1 MVASLILS
9 AAATAGMLSGEAS
22 QSAGDGPTGDGGEIS
37 TSDRKKLWKSAI
49 VGPVNIIKI
58 LNKMVNRATGV
69 VGINLSV
76 ASLLRQSQFFTSTV
90 GVFFQIMGAF
100 LDRTLAPLMPGIMKG
115 LSWMAEQLPKYA
127 NLVTKVVTFIED
139 GWKWLKALFN
149 IGDKTE
155 EVMDNN
161 APLRLLNPTVSEE
174 KNAFNY
180 IVHQMKTPPVP
191 KGPPPP
197 PSSDTVYKTP
207 MQYLGLGIVS
217 EIQPN
222 VSPTQLPI
230 IEYFKQTSQNNSD
243 LIKAQNNSVNSSSL
257 QVLSMMAST
266 SGGY

>member
-22 QSAGDGPTGDGGEIS
+22 QSAGDGPTGDGGEVS
-37 TSDRKKLWKSAI
+37 SSDRKKLWKSAI
-49 VGPVNIIKI
+49 DGPVGIIRL
-58 LNKMVNRATGV
+58 LNKAVSRATGV

-115 LSWMAEQLPKYA
+115 LAWMAEQLTRYGRLA
-127 NLVTKVVTFIED
+127 ITFFGWIET
-139 GWKWLKALFN
+139 GWNWFKALF
-149 IGDKTE
+149 GAE
-155 EVMDNN
+155 EKKPKV
-161 APLRLLNPTVSEE
+161 AETTIPQRRKSILVSEKE
-174 KNAFNY
+174 NAFNY

-191 KGPPPP
+191 KGQPT
-197 PSSDTVYKTP
+197 SDTVYKTP
-207 MQYLGLGIVS
+207 VQYVGLGIVS

-243 LIKAQNNSVNSSSL
+243 LIKAQNNSSNQSSL
-257 QVLSMMAST
+257 QVLSMMASQHN
-266 SGGY
+266 

>member
-22 QSAGDGPTGDGGEIS
+22 QSAGDGPTGDGGEINP
-37 TSDRKKLWKSAI
+37 SDRKKLWKSAI
-49 VGPVNIIKI
+49 DGPIGIVKL
-58 LNKMVNRATGV
+58 LNKVVSRTTGV

-115 LSWMAEQLPKYA
+115 LAWMAEQLPRYGRLA
-127 NLVTKVVTFIED
+127 ITFFGWIET
-139 GWKWLKALFN
+139 GWNWFKALF
-149 IGDKTE
+149 GVE
-155 EVMDNN
+155 EKKPKV
-161 APLRLLNPTVSEE
+161 AETTIPQRREKSETVSFGVE
-174 KNAFNY
+174 KDNAFNY

-191 KGPPPP
+191 KGPPT
-197 PSSDTVYKTP
+197 SDTVYKTP
-207 MQYLGLGIVS
+207 VQYLGLGIVS

-243 LIKAQNNSVNSSSL
+243 LIKAQNNSSNQSSL
-257 QVLSMMAST
+257 QVLSMMASQHN
-266 SGGY
+266 

>member
-9 AAATAGMLSGEAS
+9 AASTAGMLSGEAS

-90 GVFFQIMGAF
+90 GAFFQIMGAF
-100 LDRTLAPLMPGIMKG
+100 LDKTLAPLMPGIMKG

-127 NLVTKVVTFIED
+127 NLVTKIVTFIED
-139 GWKWLKALFN
+139 GWKWLKELFN
-149 IGDKTE
+149 IGDTKDPKETPS
-155 EVMDNN
+155 DK
-161 APLRLLNPTVSEE
+161 PLRVPTRATTERE
-174 KNAFNY
+174 KVDAMNY
-180 IVHQMKTPPVP
+180 FLQMKSPPVP
-191 KGPPPP
+191 KEPPPLP
-197 PSSDTVYKTP
+197 IQPTP
-207 MQYLGLGIVS
+207 NMQYLGLGIVAQ
-217 EIQPN
+217 IP
-222 VSPTQLPI
+222 PKLPPI
-230 IEYFKQTSQNNSD
+230 LEQYIQTSQLNSD
-243 LIKAQNNSVNSSSL
+243 LTNSQKNSVNSSSL